1 MKVKIVKCSGKNYW
15 YADRVGQTFDVAEA
29 YNSYSK
35 YIVLYANGEPTI
47 YGIDKCDCEIVK
59 NKNKEKQMGLKVGNV
74 VTVIDGSTV
83 EKRKYIGKSG
93 QIISIFNYG
102 AGDVAKVQF
111 PDGSFGLWYTKYLKD
126 AIAERKSVEAPKAKS
141 IAKMRINKYSDNFL
155 WYKNDVGKIVD
166 ITDKI
171 ESFYVTTDGKY
182 VNVKDV
188 TKVIEPPK
196 KQEAG
201 IDVPDGIIS
210 FYGHSKGVM
219 VDKDVVFYYSKT
231 HKRMFVSIAEATK
244 PKKYRLVKVKRDE
257 KLTDG
262 NIYFH
267 NTTKLSI
274 HIPGNYMIYAGG
286 KAYWYT
292 SKGIIESGT
301 LLNSFDNLLKVVES
315 K

>member
-1 MKVKIVKCSGKNYW
+1 MKVKIIKCSGKNYW
-15 YADRVGQTFDVAEA
+15 YKDRIGETFDVTEA
-29 YNSYSK
+29 YDGYSK
-35 YIVLYANGEPTI
+35 FIVLNADGGPTI

-59 NKNKEKQMGLKVGNV
+59 IKNKEKQMGLKVGNV

-83 EKRKYIGKSG
+83 EKRKYVGKSG

-111 PDGSFGLWYTKYLKD
+111 SNGDTGLWYTKYLKD
-126 AIAERKSVEAPKAKS
+126 AITKKVETPKAKS
-141 IAKMRINKYSDNFL
+141 IATMKINKCSENFL
-155 WYKNDVGKIVD
+155 WYKDKIGKTVD

-171 ESFYVTTDGKY
+171 ESFYVTTDGSY

-188 TKVIEPPK
+188 TKVTETPKVQEP
-196 KQEAG
+196 G
-201 IDVPDGIIS
+201 IDVPNGIIS
-210 FYGHSKGVM
+210 FYGHSKGIM

-231 HKRMFVSIAEATK
+231 HKRMFVSIAEDTK

-257 KLTDG
+257 KLADG

-267 NTTKLSI
+267 NTTKLSV

-286 KAYWYT
+286 RAYWYT